1 MESEF
6 LLRAG
11 RTTVRSG
18 DESRSFCPPFGF
30 PGRVTT
36 MTKDELEK
44 VISMRFQEMPPKL
57 RQAARYVLDFPK
69 EVALQSMR
77 TVAARAQLQPA
88 SMLRLARDL
97 GFSSYEDFRSVYID
111 WLSAGPSG
119 PSGLLERAE
128 LVREHSRASGDDQ
141 LLAESLAHEYGN
153 LEATLS
159 KRNEKSFHE
168 AVDLPRNASQ
178 IYVLGLRSLYP
189 PAFYLHYVLSTFQD
203 NVDVDFWRRRC
214 VDRRHAAYRQDRR
227 AALFYRASL
236 HGGERRDNALCPAA
250 RGHCCGS
257 ERQHAVSR
265 RGAGA
270 YVYRCAEHEP
280 VAVSVDP
287 ARAGGGADARTIA
300 HGPRRRGDVGGSGE

>member
-1 MESEF
+1 
-6 LLRAG
+6 
-11 RTTVRSG
+11 
-18 DESRSFCPPFGF
+18 
-30 PGRVTT
+30 

-57 RQAARYVLDFPK
+57 RQAARYVLDSPK

-128 LVREHSRASGDDQ
+128 QVREHSRASGDDQ

-159 KRNEKSFHE
+159 KRNEQSFHE
-168 AVDLPRNASQ
+168 AVDLLRNASR

-203 NVDVDFWRRRC
+203 NVTLISGEGGALIDDMRRIGKTDVLLCFTARPYTVASVETTRFARQRGATVVAVSDSTLSP
-214 VDRRHAAYRQDRR
+214 VAAQ
-227 AALFYRASL
+227 AHTCIVAPNTSLSLFPSILPALAVAQTL
-236 HGGERRDNALCPAA
+236 AQLLMAHGGEETLAEVANSAA
-250 RGHCCGS
+250 QLH
-257 ERQHAVSR
+257 EFNI
-265 RGAGA
+265 
-270 YVYRCAEHEP
+270 YTAE
-280 VAVSVDP
+280 D
-287 ARAGGGADARTIA
+287 
-300 HGPRRRGDVGGSGE
+300 